1 MHKRN
6 WSTMAW
12 WVVGLGA
19 VGALFFVALR
29 PVPVEVDVAPVVRG
43 PMVVTVDDEGETR
56 IRRRFVVSSPVA
68 GRLQRIEL
76 EPGDAVTR
84 EQTVVARIQAEAP
97 PLLDARTRA
106 EAEAARASATSV
118 IGRARADEQR
128 ATTALDL
135 ARRELARE
143 HELDETGLTT
153 RQAVDLKESAV
164 QAAEE
169 ASRAATFA
177 VATAAAEL
185 QRAEAR
191 LASDRIDTGDRVVTV
206 LAPIDGVVLRRL
218 RESAAFVPAGQPLIE
233 IGDPRD
239 LEVVSDLLSTDAVR
253 VRPGSV
259 VRLEQWG
266 GDQPLT
272 ATVRRIEPS
281 GFMKMSALGVEE
293 QRVNVLMDFDDPVAA
308 SALLGDGYRA
318 EVRIVIWEADDVVQV
333 PTSALFRQGEDWA
346 VYIVEGASARL
357 AMVTLDHRNSQWA
370 EVLQGLSPGDE
381 VVVHPP
387 DTLTAGTEVSRREQ
401 AGQTPPASAAT
412 SAPAP

>member
-1 MHKRN
+1 MKR
-6 WSTMAW
+6 WSTVVW

-19 VGALFFVALR
+19 LGALFFVALR
-29 PVPVEVDVAPVVRG
+29 PVPIEVDVARVVQG
-43 PMVVTVDDEGETR
+43 SMSVTVDDEGETR

-84 EQTVVARIQAEAP
+84 GQTVVARVQAEAP
-97 PLLDARTRA
+97 PLLDARSRA
-106 EAEAARASATSV
+106 EAEAARASATSLL
-118 IGRARADEQR
+118 GQARAEEQR
-128 ATTALDL
+128 ANATLDL

-143 HELDETGLTT
+143 QELAGADLTT

-164 QAAEE
+164 IAAEE
-169 ASRAATFA
+169 AARAATFA
-177 VATAAAEL
+177 VATAASEL

-191 LASDRIDTGDRVVTV
+191 VAPDRIDAGGRVLSV
-206 LAPIDGVVLRRL
+206 LAPIDGIVLRRL
-218 RESAAFVPAGQPLIE
+218 RESATFVPPGEPLLE

-239 LEVVSDLLSTDAVR
+239 LEVVTDLLSNDAVR
-253 VRPGSV
+253 VSPGST

-266 GDQPLT
+266 GDETLT

-293 QRVNVLMDFDDPVAA
+293 QRVNVLIDFDDPDTA
-308 SALLGDGYRA
+308 SMLLGDGYRA

-333 PTSALFRQGEDWA
+333 PTSALFREGDAWA
-346 VYIVEGASARL
+346 VYVLDGASARL
-357 AMVTLDHRNSQWA
+357 TTVTVDHRNSQSA
-370 EVLQGLSPGDE
+370 EVLQGVSPGEE

-387 DTLTAGTEVSRREQ
+387 DTLTAGAEVSRREGADQ
-401 AGQTPPASAAT
+401 MSPASAAT

>member
-1 MHKRN
+1 MRG
-6 WSTMAW
+6 WSTIAW

-43 PMVVTVDDEGETR
+43 PMTVTIDDEGETR

-76 EPGDAVTR
+76 EPGDTVTR
-84 EQTVVARIQAEAP
+84 QQTVVARVQAEAP

-106 EAEAARASATSV
+106 EAEAARESAASSL
-118 IGRARADEQR
+118 GRARADEQR
-128 ATTALDL
+128 ATTALEL
-135 ARRELARE
+135 ARRELTRE
-143 HELDETGLTT
+143 QELAGADLTT
-153 RQAVDLKESAV
+153 RQAVDLRESAV
-164 QAAEE
+164 LAAEE
-169 ASRAATFA
+169 ATRAATFA

-191 LASDRIDTGDRVVTV
+191 VGPNSVDTGDRVLSV
-206 LAPIDGVVLRRL
+206 LAPVDGMVLRRL
-218 RESAAFVPAGQPLIE
+218 RESAAFVPAGEPLVE
-233 IGDPRD
+233 IGDPGD

-253 VRPGSV
+253 VRPGSTA
-259 VRLEQWG
+259 RLEQWG
-266 GDQPLT
+266 GEQTLM
-272 ATVRRIEPS
+272 ATVRRVEPS

-293 QRVNVLMDFDDPVAA
+293 QRVNVLMDFDDPATA

-318 EVRIVIWEADDVVQV
+318 EVRIVVWEADDVVQV
-333 PTSALFRQGEDWA
+333 PTSALFRQGDAWA
-346 VYIVEGASARL
+346 VYVTDGASARL
-357 AMVTLDHRNSQWA
+357 TTVTIDHRNSQTA
-370 EVLQGLSPGDE
+370 EVREGLQPGDQ

-387 DTLTAGTEVSRREQ
+387 DTLADGAQVSTREGTAQ
-401 AGQTPPASAAT
+401 MPPATAAT

>member
-1 MHKRN
+1 MRR
-6 WSTMAW
+6 WSTIVW

-19 VGALFFVALR
+19 LSALFFVALR
-29 PVPVEVDVAPVVRG
+29 PVPIEVDVARVVQG
-43 PMVVTVDDEGETR
+43 SMSVTVDDEGETR

-84 EQTVVARIQAEAP
+84 GQTVVARVQAEAP
-97 PLLDARTRA
+97 PLLDARSRA
-106 EAEAARASATSV
+106 EAEAARASATSLL
-118 IGRARADEQR
+118 GQARAEEQR
-128 ATTALDL
+128 ANATLDL

-143 HELDETGLTT
+143 QELAGADLTT

-164 QAAEE
+164 IAAEE
-169 ASRAATFA
+169 AARAETFA
-177 VATAAAEL
+177 VATATSEL

-191 LASDRIDTGDRVVTV
+191 VAPDRINAGGRVLSV
-206 LAPIDGVVLRRL
+206 LAPIDGIVLRRL
-218 RESAAFVPAGQPLIE
+218 RESATFVPPGEPLVE

-239 LEVVSDLLSTDAVR
+239 LEVVTDLLSNDAVR
-253 VRPGSV
+253 VSPGST

-266 GDQPLT
+266 GDETLT

-293 QRVNVLMDFDDPVAA
+293 QRVNVLMDFDDPDTA
-308 SALLGDGYRA
+308 STLLGDGYRA

-333 PTSALFRQGEDWA
+333 PTSALFREGDAWA
-346 VYIVEGASARL
+346 VYVLNGASARL
-357 AMVTLDHRNSQWA
+357 TTVTIDHRNSQSA
-370 EVLQGLSPGDE
+370 EVLQGVSPGEE

-387 DTLTAGTEVSRREQ
+387 DTLTAGAEVSRRDGPE
-401 AGQTPPASAAT
+401 
-412 SAPAP
+412 

>member
-1 MHKRN
+1 MHMRG
-6 WSTMAW
+6 WSTIAW

-29 PVPVEVDVAPVVRG
+29 PVPVEVDVAQVAQG

-56 IRRRFVVSSPVA
+56 IRRRFIVSSPVT

-76 EPGDAVTR
+76 EPGDTVTR
-84 EQTVVARIQAEAP
+84 GETVVARVQAEAP

-106 EAEAARASATSV
+106 EAEAARASATALL
-118 IGRARADEQR
+118 GQARAEEQR
-128 ATTALDL
+128 ANSALDL

-143 HELDETGLTT
+143 QELASAELTT
-153 RQAVDLKESAV
+153 RQAVDLRESAV
-164 QAAEE
+164 LAAEE
-169 ASRAATFA
+169 AARAATFA

-191 LASDRIDTGDRVVTV
+191 LEPNRSDTGDRVVAV

-233 IGDPRD
+233 IGDPQD

-253 VRPGSV
+253 VRPGST

-266 GDQPLT
+266 GDQTLT
-272 ATVRRIEPS
+272 ATVRRVEPS

-293 QRVNVLMDFDDPVAA
+293 QRVNVLMDFDDADTA
-308 SALLGDGYRA
+308 STLLGDGYRA
-318 EVRIVIWEADDVVQV
+318 EVRIVTWEADDVVQV
-333 PTSALFRQGEDWA
+333 PTSALFRQGDAWA
-346 VYIVEGASARL
+346 VYVLDGSSVRL
-357 AMVTLDHRNSQWA
+357 TTLTIDHRNSQSA
-370 EVLQGLSPGDE
+370 EVLQGVSPGDE
-381 VVVHPP
+381 VVIHPP
-387 DTLTAGTEVSRREQ
+387 DTLADGVRVDVPEGPDQMSPTTAT
-401 AGQTPPASAAT
+401 T